1 MDLNFTG
8 YHDNRKLANDIGK
21 FFVQKIERIRTEL
34 DTAATADPS
43 QSFEPPYLNSAQLAS
58 FTILSQENV
67 KNFIGKSS
75 KKTCSLDPMPTPL
88 VVECLDPLL
97 PVITR
102 MINLSLQCGTFPD
115 DWKLADVKPRLKKT
129 GAEALFTN
137 LRPISNLS
145 FASKLTERA
154 VFAQIHDHLITNK
167 LYPKAQSAYREYH
180 STETALLR
188 VKNDILLNMNQQR
201 VTLLVL
207 LDLSAA
213 FDTVDHT
220 ILLNRL
226 SKDFGITGNVYS
238 WFESYLH
245 NRFQSVSIN
254 CVTSDKFHTKHGV
267 PQGSRSSNVIYPMC
281 TPTLTIR
288 SCIYLSGLIPE
299 LSSRP
304 LYRLCKCIADIRQ
317 WMLQERQR
325 LNDDKTEFIIIGTG
339 QQLAKVNIDSLRVG
353 ESSTAPTS
361 KVKNLG
367 CWFDGQLKM
376 DTQIN
381 SICKTAFFHLYN
393 IRRIRKFLNFEC
405 TKILVNAFVTSRLD
419 FCNSLLYGLP
429 KSQLHKLQRVQNAA
443 ARLTCNVGRFEHI
456 TPSLYMLHWLPV
468 NYRIQFKILLFVYKA
483 LNGIAPP
490 YISELVELKPAS
502 RYNLRNSDDT
512 PLLNSPSLKSRI
524 TLGDRSFKY
533 AGPKL
538 WNELPRDIRHAN
550 TVHSFKRLLK
560 THLFRKA
567 FLP

>member
-43 QSFEPPYLNSAQLAS
+43 QSFEPPYLNSARLAS
-58 FTILSQENV
+58 FTILSQEDV
-67 KNFIGKSS
+67 KNLIGKSS
-75 KKTCSLDPMPTPL
+75 KKTILY
-88 VVECLDPLL
+88 
-97 PVITR
+97 
-102 MINLSLQCGTFPD
+102 LQCRTFPD

-167 LYPKAQSAYREYH
+167 LYPKAQYAYREFH

-220 ILLNRL
+220 VLLNRL
-226 SKDFGITGNVYS
+226 SKDFGITGNVHS

-254 CVTSDKFHTKHGV
+254 CVTSDKFHTEHGV
-267 PQGSRSSNVIYPMC
+267 PQGSCLGPLLSFTQANCSRSSNVIYPMC

-288 SCIYLSGLIPE
+288 NCIYLSVLIPE

-304 LYRLCKCIADIRQ
+304 LYRLCKTALRI
-317 WMLQERQR
+317 L
-325 LNDDKTEFIIIGTG
+325 
-339 QQLAKVNIDSLRVG
+339 DS
-353 ESSTAPTS
+353 
-361 KVKNLG
+361 G
-367 CWFDGQLKM
+367 C
-376 DTQIN
+376 
-381 SICKTAFFHLYN
+381 
-393 IRRIRKFLNFEC
+393 
-405 TKILVNAFVTSRLD
+405 SRTD
-419 FCNSLLYGLP
+419 
-429 KSQLHKLQRVQNAA
+429 
-443 ARLTCNVGRFEHI
+443 
-456 TPSLYMLHWLPV
+456 
-468 NYRIQFKILLFVYKA
+468 
-483 LNGIAPP
+483 
-490 YISELVELKPAS
+490 
-502 RYNLRNSDDT
+502 
-512 PLLNSPSLKSRI
+512 
-524 TLGDRSFKY
+524 
-533 AGPKL
+533 
-538 WNELPRDIRHAN
+538 
-550 TVHSFKRLLK
+550 
-560 THLFRKA
+560 
-567 FLP
+567 